1 MTPLDTITNPF
12 SDQAILALVAAL
24 GLSST
29 AGLRA
34 VATLLAIG
42 IVSDISIQGHPLL
55 ALHGN
60 FAVLGSTPML
70 ILLGVLTVAEV
81 VIDKVPGLDHL
92 NDIIHTVIRPVV
104 GAVIVAGTS
113 NTLSDTN
120 VWVAAAVGAVLAF
133 GVHATKASTRVAST
147 ATTAGVGNPIISV
160 LEDVLTFGSIL
171 LVVLAKAVAVLFAP
185 VVGIVLLVIAIA
197 IALIVVLLAWRI
209 SAAIVRFFKP
219 RAEVA
224 ATVGATAPLDVPME

>member
-70 ILLGVLTVAEV
+70 ILLGVLTVAEII
-81 VIDKVPGLDHL
+81 IDKVPGLDHL
-92 NDIIHTVIRPVV
+92 NDIVHTVIRPVV

-133 GVHATKASTRVAST
+133 GVHATKSSARVATT

-160 LEDVLTFGSIL
+160 LEDILTFGSIL

-185 VVGIVLLVIAIA
+185 IVGIVLLVVAIA
-197 IALIVVLLAWRI
+197 IALIVVLMAWRI
-209 SAAIVRFFKP
+209 SVAIMRFFRP
-219 RAEVA
+219 RPEA
-224 ATVGATAPLDVPME
+224 ATVGATAPLDLPVE